1 MTKDPVDRAI
11 AEHHARVFAK
21 HSVMSD
27 LVFVSADFGRSDLPR
42 YLRAERRMIF

>member
-21 HSVMSD
+21 HSVMSTSSSS
-27 LVFVSADFGRSDLPR
+27 LQISVEAICL
-42 YLRAERRMIF
+42 AI